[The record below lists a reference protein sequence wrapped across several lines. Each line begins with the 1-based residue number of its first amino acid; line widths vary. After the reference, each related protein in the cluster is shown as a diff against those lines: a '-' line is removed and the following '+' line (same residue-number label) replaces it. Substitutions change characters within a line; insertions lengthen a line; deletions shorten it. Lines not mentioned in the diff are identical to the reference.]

1 MFRISHN
8 PSSGYTI
15 YKFTREYVPVKQLKN
30 NVINK
35 CKILERLLIA
45 YIIKIFKTTLYKDN

>member
-15 YKFTREYVPVKQLKN
+15 YKFTRDYITSKTIKKSLAAYNKYISVLKCVK
-30 NVINK
+30 
-35 CKILERLLIA
+35 
-45 YIIKIFKTTLYKDN
+45 Y